1 MKIEVNLFSENPELL
16 ARFYANA
23 LDLNIEEKVALG
35 NIYYSCIDSDG
46 NGFYIIPIT
55 NKEMQSETA
64 NARFTI
70 KVPSSLEKQQD
81 LKQKGIRL
89 KHAGPGESWF
99 SFNDPQGNEIV
110 IVKE

>member
-55 NKEMQSETA
+55 NKEMQSKSAKFFRKTT
-64 NARFTI
+64 RSKT
-70 KVPSSLEKQQD
+70 KRDPS
-81 LKQKGIRL
+81 
-89 KHAGPGESWF
+89 
-99 SFNDPQGNEIV
+99 
-110 IVKE
+110 